1 MKSLKKDLRVVTRG
15 LKALA
20 KKTEKVMK
28 AVDKLETAQAVPKRK
43 PKPKAKSKRK
53 APAKKAVAKKV
64 TRKKAAPKKA
74 ARKKVARKKA
84 APKKV
89 ARKKAAPKKATRKKA
104 APKKAAR
111 KKAAPKKAAAVT
123 ATDQVL
129 KIIKRTKKGVDAPT
143 LMKKTG
149 LADKKV
155 RNILMRASK
164 QGRIKRAARGIY
176 VAG

>member
-1 MKSLKKDLRVVTRG
+1 
-15 LKALA
+15 
-20 KKTEKVMK
+20 
-28 AVDKLETAQAVPKRK
+28 
-43 PKPKAKSKRK
+43 
-53 APAKKAVAKKV
+53 
-64 TRKKAAPKKA
+64 
-74 ARKKVARKKA
+74 
-84 APKKV
+84 
-89 ARKKAAPKKATRKKA
+89 
-104 APKKAAR
+104 
-111 KKAAPKKAAAVT
+111 VT

>member
-1 MKSLKKDLRVVTRG
+1 MKRLKNDLRVVTKE

-28 AVDKLETAQAVPKRK
+28 AVDKLEKAKAAPKRK
-43 PKPKAKSKRK
+43 PKSKAKARKK
-53 APAKKAVAKKV
+53 APAKRAIAKKAD
-64 TRKKAAPKKA
+64 RKKAAPKKA
-74 ARKKVARKKA
+74 APR
-84 APKKV
+84 
-89 ARKKAAPKKATRKKA
+89 
-104 APKKAAR
+104 
-111 KKAAPKKAAAVT
+111 KAAALT

-149 LADKKV
+149 FADKKV

-164 QGRIKRAARGIY
+164 QGKIKRSARGIY
-176 VAG
+176 VAA